1 MFKRN
6 RVMRLAPHEYRSHRF
21 PPLVDSAQ
29 IAATAMMPPE
39 AAAKEDDFGFD
50 DFDMAVDLDREFNFE
65 LETGPELMETNVQS
79 AGSDASVVSE
89 SSPGD
94 IQEQYS
100 QGFQLGMTKGYEEG
114 QKEGVEKGQVQ
125 GFEEGLLKGQQQ
137 GIEQGIAEGKKEFL
151 TASVPFSGMVEKVER
166 LFIEQERRQ
175 RELVCELVQKVAQ
188 QVIRCE
194 LALQPQQILA
204 LVEETLETLPSEPQG
219 IKVLMAQEEFA
230 QIEKVASEKIAEWNI
245 VCDPNLRQGDCRII
259 TKTAEADAG
268 CELRL
273 ETCMNSVKEHLLDDA
288 LLNPTDPKKAVASPA
303 EKIEHAYPLELEPE
317 V

>member
-6 RVMRLAPHEYRSHRF
+6 RVMQLAPHEYRSHRF
-21 PPLVDSAQ
+21 PPLVDPTQLATSAVMQ
-29 IAATAMMPPE
+29 ADSVE
-39 AAAKEDDFGFD
+39 KGDDFGFD
-50 DFDMAVDLDREFNFE
+50 DFNMALDQGSEFNFE
-65 LETGPELMETNVQS
+65 LDNEPSLMESQLSLNHDS
-79 AGSDASVVSE
+79 GANEAMGG
-89 SSPGD
+89 GD

-100 QGFQLGMTKGYEEG
+100 QGFQLGMTKGHEEG
-114 QKEGVEKGQVQ
+114 LKEGIEKGQLQ
-125 GFEEGLLKGQQQ
+125 GFEQGLTKGQLQ
-137 GIEQGIAEGKKEFL
+137 GIEQGIAEGKKEF
-151 TASVPFSGMVEKVER
+151 TIASAPFSGMVEKVER
-166 LFIEQERRQ
+166 LFSEQERRQ

-219 IKVLMAQEEFA
+219 IKVLMAQEEFSH
-230 QIEKVASEKIAEWNI
+230 IEKVASDKISQWNI

-268 CELRL
+268 CDLRL
-273 ETCMNSVKEHLLDDA
+273 EACMKSVKEHLLEDA
-288 LLNPTDPKKAVASPA
+288 NSGQDNFAITDGHV
-303 EKIEHAYPLELEPE
+303 EHAYPLELEPQ

>member
-1 MFKRN
+1 MFRRN

-29 IAATAMMPPE
+29 LAASVTSPVE
-39 AAAKEDDFGFD
+39 QAAPVDEFGFD
-50 DFDMAVDLDREFNFE
+50 DFDMAVDLDREFSFE
-65 LETGPELMETNVQS
+65 LDGDSPLMDQEADTAIGNEPS
-79 AGSDASVVSE
+79 GS
-89 SSPGD
+89 GD

-100 QGFQLGMTKGYEEG
+100 QGFQLGMTKGYDEG
-114 QKEGVEKGQVQ
+114 LQEGIEKGQLQ
-125 GFEEGLLKGQQQ
+125 GFEQGLVKGQQQ
-137 GIEQGIAEGKKEFL
+137 GIEQGISEGKKEFL
-151 TASVPFSGMVEKVER
+151 IASVPFASMSEKVER
-166 LFIEQERRQ
+166 LFAEQERRQ

-230 QIEKVASEKIAEWNI
+230 QIEKVASEKITEWNI
-245 VCDPNLRQGDCRII
+245 VCDPSLRQGDCRII

-273 ETCMNSVKEHLLDDA
+273 ETCMNSVKEHLLDEANSVDVKLPKASVDA
-288 LLNPTDPKKAVASPA
+288 A
-303 EKIEHAYPLELEPE
+303 HAYQAELEPQ

>member
-29 IAATAMMPPE
+29 LAASTIAPAESGTSADE
-39 AAAKEDDFGFD
+39 FGFD
-50 DFDMAVDLDREFNFE
+50 DFDMPMDLDQEFNFE
-65 LETGPELMETNVQS
+65 LDSDNALGEQNHSTT
-79 AGSDASVVSE
+79 AGAAASNS
-89 SSPGD
+89 GD

-100 QGFQLGMTKGYEEG
+100 QGFQLGMTKGYDEG
-114 QKEGVEKGQVQ
+114 LQEGVEKGQLQ
-125 GFEEGLLKGQQQ
+125 GFEEGLVKGQQQ
-137 GIEQGIAEGKKEFL
+137 GIEQGIAEGKKAFMS
-151 TASVPFSGMVEKVER
+151 ASVPFTSMSQKIER
-166 LFIEQERRQ
+166 LFADQERRQ

-219 IKVLMAQEEFA
+219 IKVLMAQEEFT
-230 QIEKVASEKIAEWNI
+230 QIEKVASDKIAEWNI
-245 VCDPNLRQGDCRII
+245 VCDPTLRQGDCRII

-273 ETCMNSVKEHLLDDA
+273 ETCMNSVKEHLLDE
-288 LLNPTDPKKAVASPA
+288 AS
-303 EKIEHAYPLELEPE
+303 EELEPQP
-317 V
+317 

>member
-21 PPLVDSAQ
+21 PPLVDAAQ
-29 IAATAMMPPE
+29 LAAPAVAQTGQAE
-39 AAAKEDDFGFD
+39 QSDDFGFD
-50 DFDMAVDLDREFNFE
+50 DFDMAVDLDREFSFE
-65 LETGPELMETNVQS
+65 LDG
-79 AGSDASVVSE
+79 DAALAE
-89 SSPGD
+89 STLSLGEEKESTSGGD

-100 QGFQLGMTKGYEEG
+100 QGFQLGMNKGYEEG
-114 QKEGVEKGQVQ
+114 LQEGIEKGQVQ
-125 GFEEGLLKGQQQ
+125 GFEEGLGKGQQQ
-137 GIEQGIAEGKKEFL
+137 GIEQGISEGKKEFMI
-151 TASVPFSGMVEKVER
+151 ASAPFVSMYEKVER
-166 LFIEQERRQ
+166 LFADQELRQ

-219 IKVLMAQEEFA
+219 IKVLMAQEEFS

-245 VCDPNLRQGDCRII
+245 ICDPSLRQGDCRII

-273 ETCMNSVKEHLLDDA
+273 ETCMNSVKEHLLDENKDVDITLTA
-288 LLNPTDPKKAVASPA
+288 AAVNRKKSHQA
-303 EKIEHAYPLELEPE
+303 ELEPQ